1 MTSSLHAPSQGQA
14 PSRRERRMLP
24 RTAAFWL
31 LGAIQLFLL
40 AAASAP
46 SPLYPVYQAHWGFSA
61 TAVTVV
67 FALYAF
73 GLLLALLVVGALSD
87 HIGRRPVLI
96 LSMLVEAGSMVVFI
110 AADGLGW
117 LMVARAVQG
126 LATGAATGAVSA
138 GLVDLQP
145 KHSPRLGATVN
156 GVATT
161 LGLAAGAL
169 GSGLL
174 VQFAPAPTTLIYV
187 LIIAAFAVTTVG
199 VLVMPETAAR
209 RPGALASLRPRMS
222 VPHRLRPHFLIST
235 PSLIALWALGGFHL
249 SLGPALT
256 TSVLH
261 VHNHVASGIV
271 ISILTTSGALGSFT
285 LRNQQPRRVLHI
297 GSLVLAT
304 GMVITLIGVAAGVP
318 AAYLIGTAIAGYGYG
333 ASFLGAFGTLA
344 PHAAPE
350 ERASLFSTIYI
361 VSYLAFS
368 LPAIAAGIAS
378 SAFGLRT
385 TAIGYAAALIA
396 LSGAVLVAL
405 TAQGR
410 RAAVELQQEAE
421 EAMAV
426 ASQR

>member
-1 MTSSLHAPSQGQA
+1 MTSPLHAPSQ
-14 PSRRERRMLP
+14 RERRTLP

-31 LGAIQLFLL
+31 LGSIQLFLL

-46 SPLYPVYQAHWGFSA
+46 SPLYPVYQAQWGFSA

-73 GLLLALLVVGALSD
+73 GLLAALLVVGALSD
-87 HIGRRPVLI
+87 HIGRRPVLL
-96 LSMLVEAGSMVVFI
+96 LSLIVEAGSMVIFI

-117 LMVARAVQG
+117 LMAARAVQG
-126 LATGAATGAVSA
+126 LATGAATGAVTA

-187 LIIAAFAVTTVG
+187 LITAAFAITTVG
-199 VLVMPETAAR
+199 VLVMPETAGG

-222 VPHRLRPHFLIST
+222 VPHRLRPHFLISA

-256 TSVLH
+256 SAVLH

-271 ISILTTSGALGSFT
+271 ISILTASGALGSFT
-285 LRNQQPRRVLHI
+285 LGNQQPRRVLHI
-297 GSLVLAT
+297 GSLILGA
-304 GMVITLIGVAAGVP
+304 GMIITLVGVAATAP
-318 AAYLIGTAIAGYGYG
+318 AAYLIGTAVAGYGYG

-378 SAFGLRT
+378 TAFGLRG

-396 LSGAVLVAL
+396 LSAAVLLAL
-405 TAQGR
+405 TAQR
-410 RAAVELQQEAE
+410 RREAGELQQEAE
-421 EAMAV
+421 SMVV